1 VYSQALREP
10 GFLYKKRMKA
20 GDGVGSTFYRKY
32 KRMLFIGLG
41 VLIALDS
48 LSLGLIKNLELGL
61 FALFIAF
68 LGMGGLA
75 YVDQKEGD
83 ARAEE
88 IRGDVGAGLP
98 APSTG
103 AVPASGHPHGAVM
116 DSPWFALVLLQV
128 DDYDEVFQGLSD
140 EKRPLLVANVDKYLR
155 EWAGGLK
162 AYLRKDGRDRYL
174 VLLPTGELDR
184 LEETSFPVIGQIRQ
198 VSAGSHLPVTLSI
211 GVGKGGGE
219 REPALLGRLAQE
231 ALDLALERGGDQVV
245 VKSPDHSWF
254 YGGRTEAVGK
264 RSQVRSR
271 VTATELHR
279 LFELCNNVVIM
290 GHRNIDFDVLGAA
303 FALAEAARDYGK
315 KVRIAVDHPGG
326 AVERL
331 LDVIAQREPDL
342 LGSGKEIAGSVS
354 SQTLLLVVDVHRP
367 SLVAYQ
373 PLLSRA
379 GYIGVIDHHRRSEEF
394 LERANIIYLVPSAS
408 SASELAAELVRYL
421 PGHVGVSPL
430 AATALLAGLIVDT
443 KKFSF
448 ATSANTFR
456 NAAWLRESG
465 ADPIVIQSL
474 FTDSLDVLLYRAHLM
489 QSVEIH
495 GRFALTMG
503 DQVFSDA
510 QVAASRAADT
520 LLDVDQIE
528 ASFALYP
535 SGGGVGISARSR
547 GTVNVQRVME
557 QIGGGGHF
565 TVAGAQLAGADL
577 GEVRQQLL
585 GLLDTLSNEQEERA

>member
-1 VYSQALREP
+1 
-10 GFLYKKRMKA
+10 M
-20 GDGVGSTFYRKY
+20 GSTFYRKY

-41 VLIALDS
+41 VLIALNS
-48 LSLGLIKNLELGL
+48 LSLGLTKNLNLGL
-61 FALFIAF
+61 FAIFIAL

-75 YVDQKEGD
+75 YFDQKEGE
-83 ARAEE
+83 AVAEE
-88 IRGDVGAGLP
+88 IRTDIEAGLP
-98 APSTG
+98 APSGG
-103 AVPASGHPHGAVM
+103 AVSAPASGHPHGAVP
-116 DSPWFALVLLQV
+116 DSARLTLSLLQV

-140 EKRPLLVANVDKYLR
+140 EKRPLLVAAVDKYLR
-155 EWAGGLK
+155 EWAAGLK

-174 VLLPTGELDR
+174 VLIPAEELDR
-184 LEETSFPVIGQIRQ
+184 LEETSFPVIDQIRQ
-198 VSAGSHLPVTLSI
+198 VSAGSHLPVTLSV

-219 REPALLGRLAQE
+219 KDPALLGRLAQE

-245 VKSPDHSWF
+245 VKSPEHTWF

-264 RSQVRSR
+264 RSQVRYR

-290 GHRNIDFDVLGAA
+290 GHRGIDFDVLGAA
-303 FALAEAARDYGK
+303 FAMAEAARHYGK
-315 KVRIAVDHPGG
+315 KVHIVVDHPGG

-331 LDVIAQREPDL
+331 LDVIAQREPEL
-342 LGSGKEIAGSVS
+342 LGNGKEIANSVS
-354 SQTLLLVVDVHRP
+354 SQTLLLLVDVHRP

-421 PGHVGVSPL
+421 PGHVGISPL

-456 NAAWLRESG
+456 NAAWLREAG
-465 ADPIVIQSL
+465 ADPAVIQSL
-474 FTDSLDVLLYRAHLM
+474 FTDSMEVMLYRAHLM
-489 QSVEIH
+489 QSVEIVH
-495 GRFALTMG
+495 GRFALTM
-503 DQVFSDA
+503 DEQVFPEA
-510 QVAASRAADT
+510 QIAASRAADT
-520 LLDVDQIE
+520 LLEVDQVE

-535 SGGGVGISARSR
+535 TREGVGISARSR
-547 GTVNVQRVME
+547 GLVNVQRIME

-577 GEVRQQLL
+577 QEVRRQLL

>member
-1 VYSQALREP
+1 M
-10 GFLYKKRMKA
+10 RMKA
-20 GDGVGSTFYRKY
+20 GDGVGSIFYRKY

-41 VLIALDS
+41 VLIVLNS
-48 LSLGLIKNLELGL
+48 LSLGLTRHLNLGL
-61 FALFIAF
+61 FAIFIAM

-75 YVDQKEGD
+75 YMDQKEGD
-83 ARAEE
+83 ALAEE
-88 IRGDVGAGLP
+88 IRADIEAEFP
-98 APSTG
+98 APNEG
-103 AVPASGHPHGAVM
+103 PVP
-116 DSPWFALVLLQV
+116 DSARLTLALLQV
-128 DDYDEVFQGLSD
+128 DDYDEVFQGLAD
-140 EKRPLLVANVDKYLR
+140 DKRPLLVAAVDKYLR
-155 EWAGGLK
+155 EWAAGLK

-174 VLLPTGELDR
+174 ALIHAEELNK
-184 LEETSFPVIGQIRQ
+184 LEDTSFPVIDQIRQ

-231 ALDLALERGGDQVV
+231 ALDLALERSGDQVV
-245 VKSPDHSWF
+245 VKSPDHTWF

-271 VTATELHR
+271 VAATELHR

-290 GHRNIDFDVLGAA
+290 GHRGIDFDVLGAA
-303 FALAEAARDYGK
+303 FALAEAARHYDK
-315 KVRIAVDHPGG
+315 KVHIAVDHPGG

-331 LDVIAQREPDL
+331 LDVIAQREPGL
-342 LGSGKEIAGSVS
+342 LGDGKEIASGAS

-367 SLVAYQ
+367 SLVAYP

-408 SASELAAELVRYL
+408 SASELATELVRYL
-421 PGHVGVSPL
+421 PGHIGVSPL

-456 NAAWLRESG
+456 NAAWLREAG
-465 ADPIVIQSL
+465 ADPAVIQSL
-474 FTDSLDVLLYRAHLM
+474 FTDSLDVMLYRARLL
-489 QSVEIH
+489 QSVELVH
-495 GRFALTMG
+495 GRFALTM
-503 DQVFSDA
+503 DEQVFPEA
-510 QVAASRAADT
+510 QIAASRAADT
-520 LLDVDQIE
+520 LLEVNQVE

-535 SGGGVGISARSR
+535 TGEGVGISARSR
-547 GTVNVQRVME
+547 GLMNVQRIME

-565 TVAGAQLAGADL
+565 TVAGARLRDAGLQD
-577 GEVRQQLL
+577 VRRR
-585 GLLDTLSNEQEERA
+585 LLDILSSEQEERA

>member
-1 VYSQALREP
+1 
-10 GFLYKKRMKA
+10 
-20 GDGVGSTFYRKY
+20 
-32 KRMLFIGLG
+32 
-41 VLIALDS
+41 
-48 LSLGLIKNLELGL
+48 
-61 FALFIAF
+61 
-68 LGMGGLA
+68 MGGLA
-75 YVDQKEGD
+75 YMDQKEGD
-83 ARAEE
+83 ALAKEIKADVEAELPSSS
-88 IRGDVGAGLP
+88 GATEPGSARLTM
-98 APSTG
+98 A
-103 AVPASGHPHGAVM
+103 
-116 DSPWFALVLLQV
+116 LLQV

-140 EKRPLLVANVDKYLR
+140 EKRPLLVAAVDKYLR
-155 EWAGGLK
+155 EWAAGLK

-174 VLLPTGELDR
+174 ALIPANELDR
-184 LEETSFPVIGQIRQ
+184 LEENNFPVIDQIRQ
-198 VSAGSHLPVTLSI
+198 VSAAPSPEGTQQSHLPVTLSI

-245 VKSPDHSWF
+245 VKSPEHAWF

-271 VTATELHR
+271 VTAIELHR

-290 GHRNIDFDVLGAA
+290 GHRGIDFDVLGAA
-303 FALAEAARDYGK
+303 FALAEAARHYDK
-315 KVRIAVDHPGG
+315 KVHIVVDHPGG

-331 LDVIAQREPDL
+331 LDVIDQREPDL
-342 LGSGKEIAGSVS
+342 LGNGKEIAGSVS
-354 SQTLLLVVDVHRP
+354 SQTLLLIVDVHRP
-367 SLVAYQ
+367 SMVAYQ
-373 PLLSRA
+373 SLLSRA

-448 ATSANTFR
+448 ATSASTFR
-456 NAAWLRESG
+456 NAAWLRETG
-465 ADPIVIQSL
+465 ADPAVIQSL
-474 FTDSLDVLLYRAHLM
+474 FTDSLEVMLYRAHLM
-489 QSVEIH
+489 QSVEIVH
-495 GRFALTMG
+495 GRFALTM
-503 DQVFSDA
+503 DEQAFPEA

-520 LLDVDQIE
+520 LLEVDQVE

-535 SGGGVGISARSR
+535 AREGVGVSARSR
-547 GTVNVQRVME
+547 GLVNVQRIME

-565 TVAGAQLAGADL
+565 TVAGAQLTGADMQ
-577 GEVRQQLL
+577 EVRRQIL
-585 GLLDTLSNEQEERA
+585 GQLDTLANEQEEIV

>member
-1 VYSQALREP
+1 M
-10 GFLYKKRMKA
+10 RMKA
-20 GDGVGSTFYRKY
+20 GDGVGSIFYRKY

-41 VLIALDS
+41 VLIVLNS
-48 LSLGLIKNLELGL
+48 LSLGLTRHLNLGL
-61 FALFIAF
+61 FAIFIAM

-75 YVDQKEGD
+75 YMDQKEGD
-83 ARAEE
+83 ALAEE
-88 IRGDVGAGLP
+88 IRADIEAEFP
-98 APSTG
+98 APNEG
-103 AVPASGHPHGAVM
+103 PVP
-116 DSPWFALVLLQV
+116 DSARLTLALLQV
-128 DDYDEVFQGLSD
+128 DDYDEVFQGLAD
-140 EKRPLLVANVDKYLR
+140 DKRPLLVAAVDKYLR
-155 EWAGGLK
+155 EWAAGLK

-174 VLLPTGELDR
+174 ALIHAEELNK
-184 LEETSFPVIGQIRQ
+184 LEDTSFPVIDQIRQ

-231 ALDLALERGGDQVV
+231 ALDLALERSGDQVV
-245 VKSPDHSWF
+245 VKSPDHTWF

-271 VTATELHR
+271 VAATELHR

-290 GHRNIDFDVLGAA
+290 GHRGIDFDVLGAA
-303 FALAEAARDYGK
+303 FALAEAARHYDK
-315 KVRIAVDHPGG
+315 KVHIAVDHPGG

-331 LDVIAQREPDL
+331 LDVIAQREPGL
-342 LGSGKEIAGSVS
+342 LGDGKEIASGAS

-367 SLVAYQ
+367 SLVAYP

-394 LERANIIYLVPSAS
+394 LERANIIYLAPSAS
-408 SASELAAELVRYL
+408 SASELATELVRYL
-421 PGHVGVSPL
+421 PGHIGVSPL

-456 NAAWLRESG
+456 NAAWLREAG
-465 ADPIVIQSL
+465 ADPAVIQSL
-474 FTDSLDVLLYRAHLM
+474 FTDSLDVMLYRARLL
-489 QSVEIH
+489 QSVEIVH
-495 GRFALTMG
+495 GRFALTM
-503 DQVFSDA
+503 DEQVFPEA
-510 QVAASRAADT
+510 QIAASRAADT
-520 LLDVDQIE
+520 LLEVNQVE

-535 SGGGVGISARSR
+535 TGEGVGISARSR
-547 GTVNVQRVME
+547 GLVNVQRIME

-565 TVAGAQLAGADL
+565 TVAGARLRDAGLQD
-577 GEVRQQLL
+577 VRRR
-585 GLLDTLSNEQEERA
+585 LLDILSSEQEERA

>member
-1 VYSQALREP
+1 M
-10 GFLYKKRMKA
+10 RMKA
-20 GDGVGSTFYRKY
+20 GDGVGSIFYRKY

-41 VLIALDS
+41 VLIVLNS
-48 LSLGLIKNLELGL
+48 LSLGLTRHLNLGL
-61 FALFIAF
+61 FAIFIAM

-75 YVDQKEGD
+75 YMDQKEGD
-83 ARAEE
+83 ALAEE
-88 IRGDVGAGLP
+88 IRADIEAEFP
-98 APSTG
+98 APNEG
-103 AVPASGHPHGAVM
+103 PVP
-116 DSPWFALVLLQV
+116 DSARLTLALLQV
-128 DDYDEVFQGLSD
+128 DDYDEVFQGLAD
-140 EKRPLLVANVDKYLR
+140 DKRPLLVAAVDKYLR
-155 EWAGGLK
+155 EWAAGLK

-174 VLLPTGELDR
+174 ALIHAEELNK
-184 LEETSFPVIGQIRQ
+184 LEDTSFPVIDQIRQ

-231 ALDLALERGGDQVV
+231 ALDLALERSGDQVV
-245 VKSPDHSWF
+245 VKSPDHTWF

-271 VTATELHR
+271 VAATELHR

-290 GHRNIDFDVLGAA
+290 GHRGIDFDVLGAA
-303 FALAEAARDYGK
+303 FALAEAARHYDK
-315 KVRIAVDHPGG
+315 KVHIAVDHPGG

-331 LDVIAQREPDL
+331 LDVIAQREPGL
-342 LGSGKEIAGSVS
+342 LGDGKEIASGAS

-367 SLVAYQ
+367 SLVAYP

-408 SASELAAELVRYL
+408 SASELATELVRYL
-421 PGHVGVSPL
+421 PGHIGVSPL

-456 NAAWLRESG
+456 NAAWLREAG
-465 ADPIVIQSL
+465 ADPAVIQSL
-474 FTDSLDVLLYRAHLM
+474 FTDSLDVMLYRARLL
-489 QSVEIH
+489 QSVEIVH
-495 GRFALTMG
+495 GRFALTM
-503 DQVFSDA
+503 DEQVFPEA
-510 QVAASRAADT
+510 QIAASRAADT
-520 LLDVDQIE
+520 LLEVNQVE

-535 SGGGVGISARSR
+535 TGEGVGISARSR
-547 GTVNVQRVME
+547 GLMNVQRIME

-565 TVAGAQLAGADL
+565 TVAGARLRDAGLQD
-577 GEVRQQLL
+577 VRRR
-585 GLLDTLSNEQEERA
+585 LLDILSSEQEERA